1 PTVCGNA
8 DHDWP
13 AADGEEPSGSARP
26 ARMAGGRAVSGIVV
40 AIDGPSGSGKS
51 TISKRLAAG
60 RGLAYLDTGAMYRA
74 ATWWCVHEQIDLTD
88 QDAVATAVREMPLE
102 LGLDPQE
109 PTFTVGGTDV
119 AAAIR
124 STEISTAVSTVATN
138 MAVRAELQRRQRDLI
153 AGE

>member
-1 PTVCGNA
+1 RDRPEHRRLPDGTLTQTES
-8 DHDWP
+8 
-13 AADGEEPSGSARP
+13 ADGGRVGHAAAGDETSGSARP
-26 ARMAGGRAVSGIVV
+26 ARLAGGRAMTGIVV

-102 LGLDPQE
+102 LGLYPQE
-109 PTFTVGGTDV
+109 PTFTVAGTD
-119 AAAIR
+119 
-124 STEISTAVSTVATN
+124 
-138 MAVRAELQRRQRDLI
+138 
-153 AGE
+153 